1 MSKPLVS
8 IIIPTY
14 NRADIISAAVSSALQ
29 QTYANKE
36 VIIVDDGSTD
46 DTCQR
51 LSAFDGR
58 IHLVRQANAGPSA
71 ARNAGVKAS
80 QGSILT
86 FLDSDDLWLDSK
98 IAKQVKMLQSVDE
111 TVPCCLCNALI
122 LRNSGKKVT
131 SFDLA
136 PIRARIEKGLW
147 LNVTSILS
155 TRCVL
160 FTQAAAVRRSAFEKI
175 GGFDESLRIMED
187 HDMALRLS
195 LEGPWT
201 FLREPLVIYHYGLKG
216 GLAEEAR
223 HDDLQICKSIERIVS
238 NMLADKRIPESGT
251 RKYLARSHTK
261 MWRHIERSQGWS
273 KAKRSSVLMDK
284 SFEAAMQV
292 CDFVFRHSPMYPRM
306 EVTAF
311 GGQSRKSP
319 PVTG

>member
-1 MSKPLVS
+1 MPKPLVS

-14 NRADIISAAVSSALQ
+14 NRADIISNAVCSALQ
-29 QTYANKE
+29 QTYSNKE
-36 VIIVDDGSTD
+36 IIVVDDGSTD
-46 DTCQR
+46 NTCER
-51 LSAFDGR
+51 LRVFGDNIR
-58 IHLVRQANAGPSA
+58 LVRQVNAGPSA

-80 QGSILT
+80 MGQILT
-86 FLDSDDLWLDSK
+86 FLDSDDLWLHSK

-111 TVPCCLCNALI
+111 SVPCCLCNALI

-160 FTQAAAVRRSAFEKI
+160 FTQAAAVRRSVFEKV

-195 LEGPWT
+195 LEGPWA
-201 FLREPLVIYHYGLKG
+201 FLREPLVIYHYGIED

-223 HDDLQICKSIERIVS
+223 HNDLQICKSIERIVA
-238 NMLADKRIPESGT
+238 NMLADRRVPETGAK
-251 RKYLARSHTK
+251 KYFARSHTK

-273 KAKRSSVLMDK
+273 KARRISVLMDK
-284 SFEAAMQV
+284 SFEAVMQV
-292 CDFVFRHSPMYPRM
+292 CDFAFRHSPMYPKM

-311 GGQSRKSP
+311 GGQNR
-319 PVTG
+319 